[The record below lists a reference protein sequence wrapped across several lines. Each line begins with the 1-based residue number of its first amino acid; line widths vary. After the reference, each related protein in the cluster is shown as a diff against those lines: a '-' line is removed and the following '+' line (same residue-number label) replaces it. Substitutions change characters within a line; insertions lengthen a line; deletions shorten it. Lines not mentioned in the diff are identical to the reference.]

1 MKIKSVLY
9 SLMIAA
15 GLSMAAVPVSAEQ
28 LVILHTNDTHSLIE
42 PDAAGAGGVLQRKAI
57 IDSVRNAEK
66 NVLLVDAGDMVQGTL
81 YFKYFRGDVEFPLAN
96 MMKYDVQVMGNH
108 EFDNGLDE
116 LAAHYKKLKA
126 HLLDANYDLSNTPLK
141 GVMKDYV
148 IRKIGGHKVGFIGIG
163 VDPESLVS
171 QHNYTG
177 MVYKDAVETV
187 NRLAAELKQKK
198 GCDLV
203 VVVSHLG
210 AVKENEKTTDYEL
223 AAASRDVDIIIGGH
237 SHTVLRPG
245 VKASDHPDARPGE
258 DKFLPSIVENAA
270 GRPVLVTQ
278 TGKYGKLLGYIKI
291 DLDSLAS
298 ATPENFDYR
307 LISVSDRFDD
317 SLLDKEMKAFIAP
330 YKAKVDSVN
339 SRVIA
344 RSYYDLSGDA
354 RTGGY
359 PNYISDFARWYGALK
374 ADSLRRAGQEIPDP
388 DFAVMNVGG
397 IRHNMPAGDVT
408 EGQMLATFPFANRIV
423 LQRVKG
429 DDFIEAMKMAV
440 SKGGEGISDELRVL
454 TDEDGTLWKV
464 LLNGRPI
471 DPEEEY
477 VMATLDYVAD
487 GNDDFV
493 TFAGGERLW
502 SDSEMMVDALLE
514 YIALNTAR
522 GLQIAPD
529 ITPRFQQRVSIYE
542 RN

>member
-1 MKIKSVLY
+1 MKIKSALY
-9 SLMIAA
+9 PLIIAA
-15 GLSMAAVPVSAEQ
+15 GLCMTTVSVSAEQ
-28 LVILHTNDTHSLIE
+28 LVILHTNDTHSQIE
-42 PDAAGAGGVLQRKAI
+42 PDANGSGGILQRKAV
-57 IDSVRNAEK
+57 IDSVRRAEK

-81 YFKYFRGDVEFPLAN
+81 YFKYFRGEVEFPLAN

-126 HLLDANYDLSNTPLK
+126 NLLDANYDFTDTPLK
-141 GVMKDYV
+141 GLMKDYV
-148 IRKIGGHKVGFIGIG
+148 IKKIGGHKVGFIGIG
-163 VDPESLVS
+163 VDPESLVM
-171 QHNYTG
+171 QQNYTG

-187 NRLAAELKQKK
+187 NRLAAELKNDK

-245 VKASDHPDARPGE
+245 TKASDRPDVKPGE
-258 DKFLPSIVENAA
+258 EKFLPSIVENAV
-270 GRPVLVTQ
+270 GRPVLVAQ

-291 DLDSLAS
+291 DLDKLAS
-298 ATPENFDYR
+298 VTPEAYDYQ

-317 SLLDKEMKAFIAP
+317 SQLDAAMKDFIAP

-339 SRVIA
+339 ARVIS

-374 ADSLRRAGQEIPDP
+374 ADSLRRAGQDVPDP

-397 IRHNMPAGDVT
+397 IRHSMPAGDVT
-408 EGQMLATFPFANRIV
+408 EGQILATFPFANRIV

-429 DDFIEAMKMAV
+429 ADFIEAMKMAA

-454 TDEDGTLWKV
+454 TDDDGALWKV

-502 SDSEMMVDALLE
+502 TDSEIMVDALLD
-514 YIALNTAR
+514 YIALNSSR

-529 ITPRFQQRVSIYE
+529 VTPRFQTRLSL
-542 RN
+542 

>member
-1 MKIKSVLY
+1 MTTVS
-9 SLMIAA
+9 
-15 GLSMAAVPVSAEQ
+15 VSAEQ
-28 LVILHTNDTHSLIE
+28 LVILHTNDTHSQIE
-42 PDAAGAGGVLQRKAI
+42 PDANGSGGILQRKAV
-57 IDSVRNAEK
+57 IDSVRRAEK

-81 YFKYFRGDVEFPLAN
+81 YFKYFRGEVEFPLAN

-126 HLLDANYDLSNTPLK
+126 NLLDANYDFTDTPLK
-141 GVMKDYV
+141 GLMKDYV
-148 IRKIGGHKVGFIGIG
+148 IKKIGGHKVGFIGIG
-163 VDPESLVS
+163 VDPESLVM
-171 QHNYTG
+171 QQNYTG

-187 NRLAAELKQKK
+187 NRLAAELKNDK

-245 VKASDHPDARPGE
+245 TKASDRPDVKPGE
-258 DKFLPSIVENAA
+258 EKFLPSIVENAV
-270 GRPVLVTQ
+270 GRPVLVAQ

-291 DLDSLAS
+291 DLDKLAS
-298 ATPENFDYR
+298 VTPEAYDYQ

-317 SLLDKEMKAFIAP
+317 SQLDAAMKDFIAP

-339 SRVIA
+339 ARVIS

-374 ADSLRRAGQEIPDP
+374 ADSLRRAGQDVPDP

-397 IRHNMPAGDVT
+397 IRHSMPAGDVT
-408 EGQMLATFPFANRIV
+408 EGQILATFPFANRIV

-429 DDFIEAMKMAV
+429 ADFIEAMKMAA

-454 TDEDGTLWKV
+454 TDDDGALWKV

-502 SDSEMMVDALLE
+502 TDSEIMVDALLD
-514 YIALNTAR
+514 YIALNSSR

-529 ITPRFQQRVSIYE
+529 VTPRFQTRLSL
-542 RN
+542 